1 MQLGTGEFSIPSN
14 LGNANF
20 DLGVIAGNQSINWI
34 LSTLIPDKD
43 DGKVSVAST
52 KLDGMNDHI
61 EMETTHPFMMK
72 NEKVIEQVIHYL
84 KSGSFQK

>member
-1 MQLGTGEFSIPSN
+1 VN
-14 LGNANF
+14 L
-20 DLGVIAGNQSINWI
+20 I

-61 EMETTHPFMMK
+61 EMETTHPFMMR
-72 NEKVIEQVIHYL
+72 NEKVIEQVIFYL
-84 KSGSFQK
+84 QEGKFQH

>member
-1 MQLGTGEFSIPSN
+1 MYSGELSIPSK

-20 DLGVIAGNQSINWI
+20 DLGVIAGTRSVNLI

-61 EMETTHPFMMK
+61 EMETTHPFMMR
-72 NEKVIEQVIHYL
+72 NEKVIEQVIYYL
-84 KSGSFQK
+84 QEGKFQH